1 MTSVIDAHA
10 HLWDRSRFTYAWLED
25 EPELPAV
32 FLPGDLRAAGT
43 DIDGFVFVQA
53 DCLEKEGW
61 AEASWVQSLK
71 SSTPE
76 LRGIV
81 AFAPLEQ
88 PHADFALGALESIP
102 LVVGVRRLLQGEGER
117 FFELD
122 SLGAGLDA
130 VARRGWTF
138 DACVRWHQLGAL
150 ATLASRHED
159 LPIVVDHL
167 GKPPLTSGA
176 EEFDSWRK
184 ALAALAAIPNTTVKL
199 SGLPAEAAPGTG
211 QDVYRDWL
219 VAAVD
224 LFGPE
229 RAMVGTDWPVS
240 SAGDL
245 DRADW
250 FELIRDQTGV
260 TTSEWAQMA
269 ALTAERIYRLPR
281 AG

>member
-1 MTSVIDAHA
+1 MTSVVDAHA
-10 HLWDRSRFTYAWLED
+10 HLWDRSRFTYDWLDD

-32 FLPGDLRAAGT
+32 FLPEHLRAAGA
-43 DIDGFVFVQA
+43 DIDGFIFVQA

-61 AEASWVQSLK
+61 AEASWIQSLK
-71 SSTPE
+71 PSTPE
-76 LRGIV
+76 LSGIV
-81 AFAPLEQ
+81 AFAPLEK
-88 PHADFALGALESIP
+88 PYADFALGVLESIP
-102 LVVGVRRLLQGEGER
+102 LVVGVRRLLQGERVE

-150 ATLASRHED
+150 ANLASRHED

-167 GKPPLTSGA
+167 GKPPLAGGP
-176 EEFDSWRK
+176 EEFEAWRT
-184 ALAALAAIPNTTVKL
+184 ALAAVAALPNTTVKL
-199 SGLPAEAAPGTG
+199 SGLPAEAAPGAG
-211 QDVYRDWL
+211 LDLYRDWL
-219 VAAVD
+219 VAVLE

-240 SAGDL
+240 SATNL
-245 DRADW
+245 NRADW
-250 FELIRDQTGV
+250 FELVRDATGV
-260 TTSEWAQMA
+260 TAGEWTQLA
-269 ALTAERIYRLPR
+269 ALTAERVYRLPR